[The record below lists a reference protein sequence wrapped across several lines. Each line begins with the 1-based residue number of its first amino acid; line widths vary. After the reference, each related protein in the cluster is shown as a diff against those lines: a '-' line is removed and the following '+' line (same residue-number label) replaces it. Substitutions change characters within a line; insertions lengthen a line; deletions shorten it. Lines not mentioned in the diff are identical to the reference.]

1 MPKLSTLLKIII
13 IIAVVIISGYVVA
26 VVLFMTSVLDAMSIK
41 VGYEPLM
48 NMFLGISA
56 TVKVITIMLT
66 LIIILSVL
74 YLTIKWREKS
84 IAIESRLYPFLT
96 CTSN

>member
-41 VGYEPLM
+41 VGYEPLR

-66 LIIILSVL
+66 LITILSVL
-74 YLTIKWREKS
+74 YLTIKWKERV
-84 IAIESRLYPFLT
+84 
-96 CTSN
+96 